1 MMHMYINN
9 NILISESHINRHR
22 VKCSL
27 EDGLSFSILV
37 PNFPIAN
44 PNTNIQSLS
53 TCKIKIV
60 LHIKGATKTAY
71 RTKGFCKLK
80 THFSVVFILL

>member
-1 MMHMYINN
+1 MYINN
-9 NILISESHINRHR
+9 NILISESHIHHHR

-27 EDGLSFSILV
+27 EDSLSFSKLV
-37 PNFPIAN
+37 PNFPITN

-53 TCKIKIV
+53 TCKIKVV

-71 RTKGFCKLK
+71 RNKGFCKLK

>member
-1 MMHMYINN
+1 MYINN
-9 NILISESHINRHR
+9 NILISESHIHHHR
-22 VKCSL
+22 VK
-27 EDGLSFSILV
+27 LV
-37 PNFPIAN
+37 PNFPITN